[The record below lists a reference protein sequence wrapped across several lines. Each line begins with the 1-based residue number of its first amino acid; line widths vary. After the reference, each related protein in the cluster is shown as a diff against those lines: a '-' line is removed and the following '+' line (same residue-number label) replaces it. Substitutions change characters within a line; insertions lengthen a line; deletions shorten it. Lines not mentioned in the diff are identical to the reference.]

1 MLHVCIYI
9 YILYTHTA
17 TYGNYV
23 YHMFLQS
30 VDTTIHWIKWS
41 WMNGSF
47 CKEVRRWLRIINDFK
62 HVLTDN
68 GFLFESFGIRLEHR
82 LRHLTLRFFLFF
94 CEASCGARWT
104 HHVQGFSVWL
114 MLGQPSWMGFLKAFL
129 NISAYEVE
137 QPRICEWV
145 LLMAISPKG
154 EIGKLIAWV
163 YFYILYF
170 TNMCFPQMV
179 KCLFW

>member
-1 MLHVCIYI
+1 MY
-9 YILYTHTA
+9 
-17 TYGNYV
+17 
-23 YHMFLQS
+23 LQ
-30 VDTTIHWIKWS
+30 TT
-41 WMNGSF
+41 GSF
-47 CKEVRRWLRIINDFK
+47 LNPS
-62 HVLTDN
+62 
-68 GFLFESFGIRLEHR
+68 ESVWNTVCVTSHFV
-82 LRHLTLRFFLFF
+82 FFLFF

-179 KCLFW
+179 KCLF

>member
-1 MLHVCIYI
+1 MRNSAGMSKIHENIRTIHLEHYPCC
-9 YILYTHTA
+9 TC

-41 WMNGSF
+41 WMNGLL

-62 HVLTDN
+62 HVLADN
-68 GFLFESFGIRLEHR
+68 GFLFESFGIRLG
-82 LRHLTLRFFLFF
+82 HLTVLFF

-114 MLGQPSWMGFLKAFL
+114 MLGQPSWMGFLKANNLKSVSGSYWWRYPQRGKF
-129 NISAYEVE
+129 
-137 QPRICEWV
+137 
-145 LLMAISPKG
+145 
-154 EIGKLIAWV
+154 GKLIAWV
-163 YFYILYF
+163 YFYILHQHVISR
-170 TNMCFPQMV
+170 NGEI
-179 KCLFW
+179 FW